1 MGRFYG
7 GCVVWR
13 RVAGLG
19 GGWARAGGVG
29 AFCWSLAL
37 GASRALSGVGS
48 RLLVYISSLIAKHPC
63 LTLILMHKEKVVSES
78 GQNNS

>member
-1 MGRFYG
+1 MGRCDG
-7 GCVVWR
+7 RCVLWR
-13 RVAGLG
+13 WVAGFGGPWLG
-19 GGWARAGGVG
+19 AGGVG
-29 AFCWSLAL
+29 AFRWALAD
-37 GASRALSGVGS
+37 GASRAASSVGS

>member
-1 MGRFYG
+1 MNNDTSN
-7 GCVVWR
+7 
-13 RVAGLG
+13 AN
-19 GGWARAGGVG
+19 ANI
-29 AFCWSLAL
+29 
-37 GASRALSGVGS
+37 GS